1 MKSIFCCLLISI
13 ISVQLLAD
21 DNTTAYLNRT
31 NTLYFEENKGQW
43 HDNVQYR
50 LTLPAAR
57 LFLEKNRFTYLLV
70 DSEALEEARHCHAES
85 NCINRRFGV
94 HAFRM
99 NFLGALPTTRLTSSC
114 PSATYNNYFIGNNP
128 QHWAGNV
135 QLFAEVRYHNLY
147 HGIDMRV
154 SGSELSPKYD
164 LIVKPQATPQSIR
177 LQYEGAQVSLQANG
191 DLMITTSVQKII
203 EKAPIAYQYINQQ
216 MVQVPCRFAVQN
228 NTVSFQFPKGY
239 NPKYELIID
248 PTLIFASFTGSFADN
263 WGFTATYDNA
273 GNLYAGGIVF
283 NTEYP
288 TTVGAFDT
296 SFNGPSGIF
305 TTGMDISIAKFS
317 SNGSNLLY
325 STYLGGSNS
334 SEFPHSLIVD
344 PTNNQLIVLGT
355 TGSNNYPVKT
365 GCFDTSFNGGTST
378 DVDGY
383 VNLEDGCDIVLTRF
397 SANGSTLVGSTF
409 LGGSK
414 NDGLNQSNLRINYA
428 DDSRGEVF
436 LDSSGNIYVATCTR
450 SNNMPITPSAAQSA
464 LSGDQEAYVAKFN
477 ADLTTLLAATYL
489 GGSED
494 DAAYSIKIDGS
505 DRVFV
510 CGGTH
515 SSNFPTTTGTYDNS
529 YNGGISDGFIAR
541 YNNTLTSIE
550 RATLLGTNEYDQSY
564 FLDLDDEDFVLT
576 VGQTEGDY
584 PISPN
589 VYSNANSGL
598 YIQKF
603 NNDLTNSIWSTTIGN
618 GNGHANITP
627 SAFLVD
633 ICNRIYV
640 SGWGG
645 AVNSTVQGS
654 TTSGMPTTSDAFQF
668 STDGSDF
675 YLMALDENADE
686 LVYATFFGGSGI
698 DEHVDGGTS
707 RFDKQG
713 IVYQAICGGCGG
725 QSQMPTTSNAWSQTN
740 NSNNC
745 NLAAVKFDFDI
756 APTFAALYA
765 NPATTGCAPFTV
777 QFNNASSN
785 ATEYFWDLG
794 NGTTT
799 TETSPTVTY
808 TETGN
813 YEIMLIARN
822 LETCNIA
829 DTTYTTISVVDP
841 LSFSADFTLNIDCF
855 NLNVSANPV
864 ESTNAHIWIYSD
876 GFTTNEITGFHT
888 LPSVGDY
895 TITHIINSTIVGCPA
910 TDTVTQN
917 FTILPSVNAGFIA
930 DTTRGC
936 IPYTVTLSNQSI
948 NAIDYIWNFG
958 NGQTSSEPNPTITY
972 PTPGTYSISL
982 IANNPNS
989 CNLTDTATL
998 LVIALDTI
1006 VTAQFTETLPN
1017 ICDPPLVSFNST
1029 SGDGLDYSWFF
1040 GDGTSDIGT
1049 NAAPTHLYPA
1059 PGTYNATLIVDSPCA
1074 DPDTVQRSLTILP
1087 PPLVDASL
1095 SLTPDSGC
1103 PPLDVSMNATG
1114 NATTYLWDLGDGTT
1128 ATGTD
1133 ITHQYTNSGIYT
1145 ITLNAID
1152 STTCNIV
1159 DISTATIEVYVFAHA
1174 DFSMSTDTIEA
1185 TDPIG
1190 FINLSTNA
1198 TSYLWN
1204 FGDGTTTTDTNPQHT
1219 YTIAGTYNVC
1229 LTAMNEQHCDD
1240 DTCQV
1245 VTVIPR
1251 IYTGIPNA
1259 FSPNNDQLNDILYV
1273 EGRAGISVMDL
1284 RIYNRWG
1291 ELVFETTNPQSGWDG
1306 TYKGIQQEID
1316 SYAYIFSATLVSGR
1330 TIKGQGNVTIIR

>member
-13 ISVQLLAD
+13 VGMQLLAD
-21 DNTTAYLNRT
+21 DNTAAYLNRT

-70 DSEALEEARHCHAES
+70 DSEALEEARHCHTES
-85 NCINRRFGV
+85 NCIDRRFGV

-147 HGIDMRV
+147 QGIDMRV
-154 SGSELSPKYD
+154 SGSDLSPKYD
-164 LIVKPQATPQSIR
+164 LIVKPQASPQLIQ

-191 DLMITTSVQKII
+191 DLMITTSIQKII
-203 EKAPIAYQYINQQ
+203 EKAPIAYQYIDQQ
-216 MVQVPCRFAVQN
+216 MVQVPCRFVVQN
-228 NTVSFQFPKGY
+228 NTVSFQFPKAY

-263 WGFTATYDNA
+263 WGFTATYDSA

-283 NTEYP
+283 DIGYP
-288 TTVGAFDT
+288 TTTGAFDA

-305 TTGMDISIAKFS
+305 EIGMDISIAKFS

-344 PTNNQLIVLGT
+344 PVNSELIMLGT
-355 TGSNNYPVKT
+355 TGSSNYPIKT

-409 LGGSK
+409 LGGTK

-450 SNNMPITPSAAQSA
+450 SNNMPITPSAAQST

-477 ADLTTLLAATYL
+477 SDLTTLLAATYL

-505 DRVFV
+505 GKVFV

-515 SSNFPTTTGTYDNS
+515 SSNFPTTAGTYDNS

-541 YNNTLTSIE
+541 YNNTLTSME

-618 GNGHANITP
+618 GNGHPNITP

-654 TTSGMPTTSDAFQF
+654 TTLGMPTTSDAFQA

-675 YLMALDENADE
+675 YLMVL
-686 LVYATFFGGSGI
+686 
-698 DEHVDGGTS
+698 
-707 RFDKQG
+707 
-713 IVYQAICGGCGG
+713 
-725 QSQMPTTSNAWSQTN
+725 
-740 NSNNC
+740 
-745 NLAAVKFDFDI
+745 
-756 APTFAALYA
+756 
-765 NPATTGCAPFTV
+765 
-777 QFNNASSN
+777 
-785 ATEYFWDLG
+785 
-794 NGTTT
+794 
-799 TETSPTVTY
+799 
-808 TETGN
+808 
-813 YEIMLIARN
+813 
-822 LETCNIA
+822 
-829 DTTYTTISVVDP
+829 
-841 LSFSADFTLNIDCF
+841 
-855 NLNVSANPV
+855 
-864 ESTNAHIWIYSD
+864 
-876 GFTTNEITGFHT
+876 
-888 LPSVGDY
+888 
-895 TITHIINSTIVGCPA
+895 
-910 TDTVTQN
+910 
-917 FTILPSVNAGFIA
+917 
-930 DTTRGC
+930 
-936 IPYTVTLSNQSI
+936 
-948 NAIDYIWNFG
+948 
-958 NGQTSSEPNPTITY
+958 
-972 PTPGTYSISL
+972 
-982 IANNPNS
+982 
-989 CNLTDTATL
+989 
-998 LVIALDTI
+998 
-1006 VTAQFTETLPN
+1006 
-1017 ICDPPLVSFNST
+1017 
-1029 SGDGLDYSWFF
+1029 
-1040 GDGTSDIGT
+1040 
-1049 NAAPTHLYPA
+1049 
-1059 PGTYNATLIVDSPCA
+1059 
-1074 DPDTVQRSLTILP
+1074 
-1087 PPLVDASL
+1087 
-1095 SLTPDSGC
+1095 
-1103 PPLDVSMNATG
+1103 
-1114 NATTYLWDLGDGTT
+1114 
-1128 ATGTD
+1128 
-1133 ITHQYTNSGIYT
+1133 
-1145 ITLNAID
+1145 
-1152 STTCNIV
+1152 
-1159 DISTATIEVYVFAHA
+1159 
-1174 DFSMSTDTIEA
+1174 
-1185 TDPIG
+1185 
-1190 FINLSTNA
+1190 
-1198 TSYLWN
+1198 
-1204 FGDGTTTTDTNPQHT
+1204 
-1219 YTIAGTYNVC
+1219 
-1229 LTAMNEQHCDD
+1229 
-1240 DTCQV
+1240 
-1245 VTVIPR
+1245 
-1251 IYTGIPNA
+1251 
-1259 FSPNNDQLNDILYV
+1259 
-1273 EGRAGISVMDL
+1273 
-1284 RIYNRWG
+1284 
-1291 ELVFETTNPQSGWDG
+1291 
-1306 TYKGIQQEID
+1306 
-1316 SYAYIFSATLVSGR
+1316 
-1330 TIKGQGNVTIIR
+1330 

>member
-13 ISVQLLAD
+13 VGMQLLAD
-21 DNTTAYLNRT
+21 DNTAAYLNRT

-70 DSEALEEARHCHAES
+70 DSEALEEARHCHTES
-85 NCINRRFGV
+85 NCIDRRFGV

-99 NFLGALPTTRLTSSC
+99 NFWGALPTTRLTSSC

-147 HGIDMRV
+147 QGIDMRV
-154 SGSELSPKYD
+154 SGSDLSPKYD
-164 LIVKPQATPQSIR
+164 LIVKPQASPQLIQ

-191 DLMITTSVQKII
+191 DLMITTSIQKII
-203 EKAPIAYQYINQQ
+203 EKAPIAYQYIDQQ
-216 MVQVPCRFAVQN
+216 MVQVPCRFVVQN
-228 NTVSFQFPKGY
+228 NTVSFQFPKAY

-263 WGFTATYDNA
+263 WGFTATYDSA

-283 NTEYP
+283 DIGYP
-288 TTVGAFDT
+288 TTTGAFDA

-305 TTGMDISIAKFS
+305 EIGMDISIAKFS

-344 PTNNQLIVLGT
+344 PVNSELIMLGT
-355 TGSNNYPVKT
+355 TGSSNYPIKT

-409 LGGSK
+409 LGGTK

-450 SNNMPITPSAAQSA
+450 SNNMPITPSAAQST

-477 ADLTTLLAATYL
+477 SDLTTLLAATYL

-505 DRVFV
+505 GKVFV

-515 SSNFPTTTGTYDNS
+515 SSNFPTTAGTYDNS

-541 YNNTLTSIE
+541 YNNTLTSME

-618 GNGHANITP
+618 GNGHPNITP

-654 TTSGMPTTSDAFQF
+654 TTLGMPTTSDAFQA

-725 QSQMPTTSNAWSQTN
+725 QSQMPTTSSAWSQTN

-785 ATEYFWDLG
+785 AVEYFWDLG

-813 YEIMLIARN
+813 YEVMLIARN

-864 ESTNAHIWIYSD
+864 EPTNAHIWIYSD
-876 GFTTNEITGFHT
+876 GFTTNDVAGFHT

-895 TITHIINSTIVGCPA
+895 TITHIINSTVVGCPA
-910 TDTVTQN
+910 TDTVTQS
-917 FTILPSVNAGFIA
+917 FTILPSVNAGFVV

-936 IPYTVTLSNQSI
+936 IPYTVTLNNQSV
-948 NAIDYIWNFG
+948 NTTDYIWNFG
-958 NGQTSSEPNPTITY
+958 NGQTSTEPNPTVTY
-972 PTPGTYSISL
+972 PTPGSYTISL

-1017 ICDPPLVSFNST
+1017 ICDPPLVAFSST

-1049 NAAPTHLYPA
+1049 NATPTHLYPA
-1059 PGTYNATLIVDSPCA
+1059 PGTYNVTLIVDSPCA
-1074 DPDTVQRSLTILP
+1074 DPDTMQRSLTILP
-1087 PPLVDASL
+1087 PPLVDATL
-1095 SLTPDSGC
+1095 SVTPDSGC
-1103 PPLDVSMNATG
+1103 PPLDVSMTATG
-1114 NATTYLWDLGDGTT
+1114 NATIYLWDLGDGTT
-1128 ATGTD
+1128 ATGTNVS
-1133 ITHQYTNSGIYT
+1133 HQYTNSGSYT

-1174 DFSMSTDTIEA
+1174 DFSMNTDTIEA
-1185 TDPIG
+1185 TDPVD
-1190 FINLSTNA
+1190 FTNLSTNA

-1204 FGDGTTTTDTNPQHT
+1204 FGDGTTSTDTNPQHT
-1219 YTIAGTYNVC
+1219 YTIAGTYTVC

-1240 DTCQV
+1240 DTCQI

-1251 IYTGIPNA
+1251 IYTGIPNV

-1291 ELVFETTNPQSGWDG
+1291 ELVFETTDPQAGWDG
-1306 TYKGIQQEID
+1306 TYKGVQQEID

-1330 TIKGQGNVTIIR
+1330 TIKGQGNVTIMR